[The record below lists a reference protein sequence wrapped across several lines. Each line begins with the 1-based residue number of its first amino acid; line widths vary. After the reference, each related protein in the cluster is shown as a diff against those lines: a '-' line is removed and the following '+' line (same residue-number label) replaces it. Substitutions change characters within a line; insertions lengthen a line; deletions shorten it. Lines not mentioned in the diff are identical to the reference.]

1 MTGAPLSPRPP
12 HTSPNGL
19 VCLVDDD
26 ASIRR
31 SLERLLRSANFRVQ
45 TYDSAIAFLQ
55 RLPAEEGPRCVVMD
69 VQMPGMDGLEAQKHL
84 GGTRWPT
91 IFLTALAT
99 EEMRRR
105 ALEAGAIRFLIKPVE
120 EKELFAA
127 VTCALAKSVETVG
140 AAGQN
145 AAFRAV

>member
-12 HTSPNGL
+12 HASPIGL

-55 RLPAEEGPRCVVMD
+55 RLPTEEGPRCVLMD

-84 GGTRWPT
+84 CATRWP
-91 IFLTALAT
+91 IVFLTAVAT

-105 ALEAGAIRFLIKPVE
+105 ALEAGAICFLIKPVE
-120 EKELFAA
+120 EKALFAA
-127 VTCALAKSVETVG
+127 VTCALAKSAETVD
-140 AAGQN
+140 ATGQKP
-145 AAFRAV
+145 R